1 MLIGVAVICE
11 FDASGI
17 GFVNVFVRVSKV
29 DFDICNGVQRPE
41 TGYWNFS

>member
-1 MLIGVAVICE
+1 MLIRLVLICE
-11 FDASGI
+11 SDASGI
-17 GFVNVFVRVSKV
+17 GCVNVFVMVSKV